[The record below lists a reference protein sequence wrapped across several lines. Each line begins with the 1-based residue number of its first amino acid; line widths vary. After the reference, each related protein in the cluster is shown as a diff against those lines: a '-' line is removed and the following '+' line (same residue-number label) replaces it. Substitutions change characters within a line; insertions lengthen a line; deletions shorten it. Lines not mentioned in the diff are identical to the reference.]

1 MTFKELNLKDEI
13 LSAIEELGYE
23 QPMPVQEKTIPFVLE
38 QSADVVALAQTGT
51 GKTAAFG
58 LPLLNLI
65 DPDAERI
72 QALVLAPTRE
82 LCIQITND
90 LKNYAKYL
98 KGVRIVPVYGGED
111 IRVQLRQL
119 DHTPQIVVAT
129 PGRLIDLLKRGK
141 VNLEHIHFLVLDEAD
156 EMLNMGFKED
166 IETILE
172 RTPED
177 RRTMLFS
184 ATMPKEIAAIAR
196 NYMKDFEEITVGTKN
211 AGAENVDHIYY
222 LCQAKQRYEVLK
234 RIADLNPDIYGIVFC
249 RTRQETKEVAEKL
262 MNDGY
267 NADALH
273 GDLSQ
278 AQRDTVMQKFRVRHI
293 QLLVATDVAA
303 RGLDVSDLTHVI
315 NYNLPD
321 DVEVYTHR
329 SGRTGRAGKK
339 GVSVSII
346 HSKEKFKIKQLERTL
361 KKTFEKRPIPNGL
374 EVCKKQLFHLIN
386 RMQQV
391 EVNEEQIAPYIGQ
404 IMSQLEYLDKEE
416 LLKRFVSLEFNRF
429 LDYYKDAP
437 DLNIPEKTKEDRDK
451 REGREGRSG
460 GRGKKTGEKVR
471 LKIKLGNQEGITP
484 KRLLGI
490 INDVTG
496 DKSISIGSI
505 EITSKFSFFDVYADQ
520 VNQLLTATTEVA
532 GTDEE
537 VPLLAEWESG
547 LLKEFVAPKSK
558 REALF
563 AQLCTIEWT
572 GKLEL
577 FFNPEPKAEQK
588 KSLYERTMA
597 MFQDNLTNEAK
608 LTTQEET
615 TIELVKQDV
624 KALTRDNRNELN
636 ELYQSRRAIFDQEP
650 SISKEWEKYI
660 YYEDNYAEPN
670 FLLSLSKAVLNLAR
684 SGDDSEELLER
695 LTITLDGTAQKI
707 LARSAT

>member
-13 LSAIEELGYE
+13 LSAIGELGYE

-38 QSADVVALAQTGT
+38 GDSDLVALAQTGT

-58 LPLLNLI
+58 LPVLNLI
-65 DPDAERI
+65 DPSALQV

-82 LCIQITND
+82 LCVQIAND
-90 LKNYAKYL
+90 LKNYAKYQPD
-98 KGVRIVPVYGGED
+98 VRIVPVYGGED

-119 DHTPQIVVAT
+119 DRVPQIVVAT
-129 PGRLIDLLKRGK
+129 PGRLIDLIERGK
-141 VNLEHIHFLVLDEAD
+141 VELGAVRYLVLDEAD

-172 RTPED
+172 KTPED
-177 RRTMLFS
+177 RRTFLFS

-196 NYMKDFEEITVGTKN
+196 QYMKNFEEITVGTKN
-211 AGAENVDHIYY
+211 AGSENVEHIYY
-222 LCQAKQRYEVLK
+222 VCQAKQRYEVLK

-278 AQRDTVMQKFRVRHI
+278 AQRDTVMQKFRIRHV

-339 GVSVSII
+339 GISVSII
-346 HSKEKFKIKQLERTL
+346 HTKEKFKIKQLEKTL
-361 KKTFEKRPIPNGL
+361 KKTFEKRSIPNGL

-391 EVNEEQIAPYIGQ
+391 EVNEEQIAPYVGA
-404 IMSQLEYLDKEE
+404 IMKQLEYLDKEE

-437 DLNIPEKTKEDRDK
+437 DLNIPEKTHESK
-451 REGREGRSG
+451 EGRAGK
-460 GRGKKTGEKVR
+460 GKKTGERVR
-471 LKIKLGNQEGITP
+471 LKIKLGNSEGVTP

-496 DKSISIGSI
+496 DKSISVGSI
-505 EITSKFSFFDVYADQ
+505 EITNKFTFFDVYADQ
-520 VNQLLTATTEVA
+520 VSRLMTAFSRNSNLLLLEAKGSKSYEERRSERRSSVGA
-532 GTDEE
+532 HGGRREQHDERFRKQNSRSE
-537 VPLLAEWESG
+537 VPEKPWRKG
-547 LLKEFVAPKSK
+547 
-558 REALF
+558 RE
-563 AQLCTIEWT
+563 
-572 GKLEL
+572 
-577 FFNPEPKAEQK
+577 
-588 KSLYERTMA
+588 R
-597 MFQDNLTNEAK
+597 
-608 LTTQEET
+608 
-615 TIELVKQDV
+615 
-624 KALTRDNRNELN
+624 
-636 ELYQSRRAIFDQEP
+636 
-650 SISKEWEKYI
+650 
-660 YYEDNYAEPN
+660 NYAG
-670 FLLSLSKAVLNLAR
+670 AR
-684 SGDDSEELLER
+684 
-695 LTITLDGTAQKI
+695 KK
-707 LARSAT
+707 